1 MWPASRRLCRALW
14 RDLAAAPGRSGART
28 LVTRRDEDYDA
39 LLHGARARAPACGGR
54 AAGPEPQAP
63 RHPSE
68 PAAPAGAFSYGS
80 VAPRV
85 VPFQVSLTE
94 AQRAFERWQ
103 QAHWLAPG
111 RVLRR
116 GHTEMRA
123 LLLPFWLFEAAF
135 QVEFTGAPRR
145 RPLCPSEVRCRARR
159 AGSARRGPGR
169 RAVLGGQQ
177 ATLLNQECC

>member
-1 MWPASRRLCRALW
+1 M
-14 RDLAAAPGRSGART
+14 RT
-28 LVTRRDEDYDA
+28 TTRCCTVRP
-39 LLHGARARAPACGGR
+39 PACGER
-54 AAGPEPQAP
+54 AAGPEPRAP

-135 QVEFTGAPRR
+135 QVEFTGAPRPGHR
-145 RPLCPSEVRCRARR
+145 SCGAER
-159 AGSARRGPGR
+159 AGPGGVSRRRLCCAERAGPGACVAAAGC
-169 RAVLGGQQ
+169 AVRSGRGGS
-177 ATLLNQECC
+177 AC